1 MDNRRSEVLD
11 NRSFAYKYLQNS
23 LPSKP
28 LSLSWCQNNRKLKER
43 VIWVIWLDPAGQKRS
58 TCLYQINST
67 NYQLFTPAIIY
78 WNRTYF
84 FSYVIVLINLVLNL
98 NTKQK
103 YHIYIYIIS
112 IWNPFNDVLYKV
124 KIVLKTQHSIPVFR
138 CFKLNK
144 ESKRVLLLLHPHPL
158 KIK

>member
-67 NYQLFTPAIIY
+67 NYQIFTPAIIY
-78 WNRTYF
+78 
-84 FSYVIVLINLVLNL
+84 
-98 NTKQK
+98 
-103 YHIYIYIIS
+103 
-112 IWNPFNDVLYKV
+112 
-124 KIVLKTQHSIPVFR
+124 
-138 CFKLNK
+138 
-144 ESKRVLLLLHPHPL
+144 
-158 KIK
+158 